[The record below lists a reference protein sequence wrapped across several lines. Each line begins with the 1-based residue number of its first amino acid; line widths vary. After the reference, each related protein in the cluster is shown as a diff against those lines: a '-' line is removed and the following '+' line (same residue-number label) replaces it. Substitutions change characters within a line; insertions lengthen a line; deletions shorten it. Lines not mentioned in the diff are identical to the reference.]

1 MLLLEMYF
9 SIVVKWCIS
18 LRPRVKTKQSVQSS
32 FSSLKNST
40 LGQVFVFYEKGSLE
54 GGGTLLFEPPPPP
67 TSPPLRPFLEE
78 KKSQV
83 QVQMLEFALS
93 NFFQSL
99 SLWLVFFFLS
109 SERNFNNTHFFIFEC
124 NHENRI
130 SENCPSS
137 IASFEPQAFLHFRAP
152 SGFFPDFMNS
162 RLGFNCRFLKFKPNQ
177 SVIAAAAITT
187 AH

>member
-1 MLLLEMYF
+1 MLLFEMYF

-18 LRPRVKTKQSVQSS
+18 LRPHVKTKQRAQNS

-54 GGGTLLFEPPPPP
+54 GGGTLLFEPPPPQLLHP
-67 TSPPLRPFLEE
+67 FAPSWKKKESSSSSNAGIRPFKLFSI
-78 KKSQV
+78 SQP
-83 QVQMLEFALS
+83 LIG
-93 NFFQSL
+93 
-99 SLWLVFFFLS
+99 FFFLS
-109 SERNFNNTHFFIFEC
+109 SERNFHNTHFFIFEC

-152 SGFFPDFMNS
+152 RGFFPDFMNS

>member
-1 MLLLEMYF
+1 MLLFEMYF

-18 LRPRVKTKQSVQSS
+18 LRPHVKTKQRAQNS

-54 GGGTLLFEPPPPP
+54 GGGTLLFEPPPP

-99 SLWLVFFFLS
+99 SLWLVFSFLARRGIFTTRIFLS
-109 SERNFNNTHFFIFEC
+109 SSATMRIGFLKIVRARLQVLNHKRFYIFVLPADFFLTLWTLVWD
-124 NHENRI
+124 
-130 SENCPSS
+130 S
-137 IASFEPQAFLHFRAP
+137 IA
-152 SGFFPDFMNS
+152 DF
-162 RLGFNCRFLKFKPNQ
+162 
-177 SVIAAAAITT
+177 
-187 AH
+187 

>member
-1 MLLLEMYF
+1 M
-9 SIVVKWCIS
+9 
-18 LRPRVKTKQSVQSS
+18 
-32 FSSLKNST
+32 
-40 LGQVFVFYEKGSLE
+40 KGVGRCCLN
-54 GGGTLLFEPPPPP
+54 PPPPNFSTP
-67 TSPPLRPFLEE
+67 SPLPGREKESSSSSNAGIRPFKLFSI
-78 KKSQV
+78 SQP
-83 QVQMLEFALS
+83 LIG
-93 NFFQSL
+93 
-99 SLWLVFFFLS
+99 FFFLS
-109 SERNFNNTHFFIFEC
+109 SERNFHNTHFFIFEC